1 MFIFSHTVKT
11 IVGEDCM
18 RIFVANFKLRSAIC
32 LSTVLILMFLSFTR
46 VIAVMADSKATSN
59 AFNTIEIEI
68 DSGRGNIYD
77 KNGLRL
83 TGGEEYFANVFLPS
97 EKSIIKFAQETN
109 GVERE
114 KGLKTLRQNKPTVV
128 FKKEKISGSGIYSFP
143 TTKRYSDDLYLGQLI
158 GYTNSEN
165 IGVYGLEKYFNEIL
179 YSDRSKTASFNVAA
193 SGDFLLGESPTV
205 KNGNSKGNLFL
216 TIDKNIQ
223 KICANSTAEMEKGG
237 VVVSEISTGKILA
250 LLSKPGLSA
259 EDLVSAINNKSQP
272 FINRTLSAYSV
283 GSVFKPVVAA
293 AMLENNKGSFCY
305 NCKGNTKILG
315 IDFHCNNL
323 NGHGKLNLKEAI
335 AHSCNT
341 YFFNGANT
349 VSSTALHNIAVS
361 LGFGSPIDLSGG
373 VKASAGKLTTLDQL
387 KKSKANIANFSIGQG
402 NIALSPLV
410 LCNLYSAIANNGEYY
425 TPNLI
430 EGYTNNKKFIS
441 NESSK
446 KVVVFSKATAATLK
460 EDLIYAIYTGTGK
473 AAKPNYGGAGGKT
486 ATAQTGQYKNGKEI
500 LNSWFCG
507 FFPADKPKYTVVV
520 FCEDGVSGS
529 KDAAPIFKNIADQ
542 MFLLGYK

>member
-11 IVGEDCM
+11 IFGEVCM
-18 RIFVANFKLRSAIC
+18 RIFIANFKLRSAIC
-32 LSTVLILMFLSFTR
+32 LSVVLILMFLCFTR
-46 VIAVMADSKATSN
+46 VLAVMSDSKAV
-59 AFNTIEIEI
+59 FNSFNSIEIEI

-83 TGGEEYFANVFLPS
+83 TGGEEYFANVFLPN
-97 EKSIIKFAQETN
+97 EKSIIKFVQETK
-109 GVERE
+109 GEERE
-114 KGLKTLRQNKPTVV
+114 KGLKTLRQNKPTVL
-128 FKKEKISGSGIYSFP
+128 FRKNKIFGSGIYSFP
-143 TTKRYSDDLYLGQLI
+143 ASKRYSDDLYLGQLI
-158 GYTNSEN
+158 GYTDSEN
-165 IGVYGLEKYFNEIL
+165 KGVYGLEKYFDDIL
-179 YSDRSKTASFNVAA
+179 YSNRGKTASFTVSA
-193 SGDFLLGESPTV
+193 SGEFLLGESPSI

-223 KICANSTAEMEKGG
+223 KICVNSTAEMEKGG

-250 LLSKPGLSA
+250 LVSKPGLVVD
-259 EDLVSAINNKSQP
+259 DLVSAINNKSQP
-272 FINRTLSAYSV
+272 FINRTLNAYSV

-305 NCKGNTKILG
+305 SCSGNTKILG

-349 VSSTALHNIAVS
+349 VSTSALHNIATS
-361 LGFGSPIDLSGG
+361 LGFGSSIDLSGG
-373 VKASAGKLTTLDQL
+373 VKASAGKLTSLSEL

-425 TPNLI
+425 TPHLV

-441 NESSK
+441 NKSSQ
-446 KVVVFSKATAATLK
+446 KVVVFSKSTAATLK
-460 EDLIYAIYTGTGK
+460 EYLIYALYTGTGK
-473 AAKPNYGGAGGKT
+473 TAKPNYGGAGGKT
-486 ATAQTGQYKNGKEI
+486 ATAQTGQYKSGKEI

-507 FFPADKPKYTVVV
+507 FFPADQPKYTVVV
-520 FCEDGVSGS
+520 FCEDGISGS
-529 KDAAPIFKNIADQ
+529 RDAAPIFKNIADQ